1 MPTVRGQDLVLFV
14 HAMWYHFHA
23 SDIRMALARRAFW
36 LSRIYPVWAD
46 SLSLFCIGIYRSN
59 AALSKLCVDGRH

>member
-1 MPTVRGQDLVLFV
+1 
-14 HAMWYHFHA
+14 MWYHFHA